1 MPTPTGHDKSVSA
14 CHRGRGAV
22 LYPGSGGVWA
32 PKPARLAEMA
42 DFWVFS
48 GCGGHGGAC
57 MHGLTLGVLS
67 GRPMG
72 ANWMVDWQLF
82 GPPTFLTQ
90 QSSWYVLL
98 LLNTHDSGSF
108 YNPSPTYNPKIVLR
122 ETRNDNPQLGFGFSA
137 SKMHNPS
144 PYPGDIMR
152 WLVEACLVVG
162 LHLFRGICF
171 FFPILFLRF
180 CYCSYMT
187 VIYRVFF
194 SIFGIFGP

>member
-1 MPTPTGHDKSVSA
+1 
-14 CHRGRGAV
+14 
-22 LYPGSGGVWA
+22 
-32 PKPARLAEMA
+32 
-42 DFWVFS
+42 
-48 GCGGHGGAC
+48 
-57 MHGLTLGVLS
+57 MHGLTLGALS

-90 QSSWYVLL
+90 QSSWYALL

-137 SKMHNPS
+137 SKMHNPG

-152 WLVEACLVVG
+152 WLIEACLVVG

-187 VIYRVFF
+187 IMYGVFF
-194 SIFGIFGP
+194 FIFGIFGP

>member
-1 MPTPTGHDKSVSA
+1 MLALGLEWYWALHI
-14 CHRGRGAV
+14 V
-22 LYPGSGGVWA
+22 LYSVQHFIQNQSGWLKW
-32 PKPARLAEMA
+32 PIFR
-42 DFWVFS
+42 
-48 GCGGHGGAC
+48 GGAC

-108 YNPSPTYNPKIVLR
+108 YNPSPTYSPKIVLR

-152 WLVEACLVVG
+152 WLVEACLEVG

-187 VIYRVFF
+187 VIYRVIFF
-194 SIFGIFGP
+194 RKTPNIQPE